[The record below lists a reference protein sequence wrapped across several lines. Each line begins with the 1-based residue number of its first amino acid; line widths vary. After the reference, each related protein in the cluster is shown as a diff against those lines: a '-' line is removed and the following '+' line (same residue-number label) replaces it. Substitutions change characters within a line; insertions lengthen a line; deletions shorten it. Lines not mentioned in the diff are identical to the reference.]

1 MKELI
6 KRLVEAWGPS
16 GYEDQV
22 REILHAEMSG
32 LVDEWRV
39 DALGNLI
46 TVKKPTRSGGRR
58 VMLAAHMDEIGV
70 MATYVD
76 EQGFVRFTNIGSVH
90 PLNLRGARVR
100 FRNGLVGVIGREEKA
115 DGEPTLAQMF
125 IDVGASSREDCPVK
139 VGDPAVF
146 HREFSDLGKRLV
158 AKAFDDRISCAILV
172 EVMRQLQET
181 PHEVVAVFTVQEEVG
196 LRGAT
201 TSAFGVTPDLA
212 LSVDVTATGDT
223 PESKKRPMKL
233 GAGPAI
239 KVKDG
244 GMLAHPKVKE
254 LLIATGERLGIPHQL
269 EVLEFGTTDA
279 MAIQVSRAGVPV
291 GCVSIPTR
299 YLHTPSEMV
308 DYDDVTNA
316 VRLIVGFLSE
326 PIEDL

>member
-1 MKELI
+1 MKDLI

-22 REILHAEMSG
+22 REILRAEVSD

-46 TVKKPTRSGGRR
+46 AIKKPTRHGGRR

-70 MATYVD
+70 MATHVD

-90 PLNLRGARVR
+90 PLNLRGTRVQ
-100 FRNGLVGVIGREEKA
+100 FRNGLIGVIGREEKA

-201 TSAFGVTPDLA
+201 TSAFGVMPDLA

-223 PESKKRPMKL
+223 PESKKRPMRL

-244 GMLAHPKVKE
+244 GMLAHPRVKD
-254 LLIATGERLGIPHQL
+254 LLLATGERLGIPHQL

-279 MAIQVSRAGVPV
+279 MAIQVSRAGVPA

-308 DYDDVTNA
+308 DYDDVTHA
-316 VRLIVGFLSE
+316 VRLITGFLSE
-326 PIEDL
+326 PIEL

>member
-1 MKELI
+1 MKDLI

-16 GYEDQV
+16 GYEDPV
-22 REILHAEMSG
+22 REILRAEMNG

-46 TVKKPTRSGGRR
+46 TVKKPTRSGGQR

-70 MATYVD
+70 MATHVD

-115 DGEPTLAQMF
+115 DSEPTLAQMF

-201 TSAFGVTPDLA
+201 TSAFGVMPDLA

-244 GMLAHPKVKE
+244 RMLAHPRVKD
-254 LLIATGERLGIPHQL
+254 LLIATGERLGIPYQL

-279 MAIQVSRAGVPV
+279 MAIQVSRAGVPA

-308 DYDDVTNA
+308 DYDDVINA

-326 PIEDL
+326 PIKL